1 MISIVLILVAISVIV
16 WRNFAPMTTQTQ
28 QLKEVYYCPMHP
40 SYTSDRPGTC
50 PICNMTLVKQKK
62 AATEGHENMANE
74 NSQDANKQSG
84 EYASLSLDLRQRQL
98 LGIRTVAVKKMQLT
112 KDIYAIGSVAH
123 SNDLY
128 KVQSEFIE
136 AYQAY
141 VNVYR
146 DFRRIGT
153 RRKNW
158 EVHRQLQN
166 KVLDAEHS
174 LVMLGLGPAQ
184 IDKLRNVK
192 WWKSWD
198 QPELEIFKSNNNYWI
213 FAQIFEQDIGFV
225 EIGQKAVVEIP
236 AFHETLNGV
245 IRSVGGYIDPQTR
258 TLRALIEVSGY
269 RGELTA
275 NMLAYISIHSELG
288 ENLVVPDDAVT
299 DLGTRKIVYV
309 QKDKGI
315 FDPVEIN
322 VGFQGEGYWAVNQGL
337 KEGDQ
342 VVVSGN
348 FLLDSESRLKAQL
361 KDNSAH
367 QTADQTQEVAHVH
380 P

>member
-1 MISIVLILVAISVIV
+1 
-16 WRNFAPMTTQTQ
+16 
-28 QLKEVYYCPMHP
+28 
-40 SYTSDRPGTC
+40 
-50 PICNMTLVKQKK
+50 
-62 AATEGHENMANE
+62 MANE

-299 DLGTRKIVYV
+299 DLGTRKIVFV
-309 QKDKGI
+309 QKDKGV
-315 FDPVEIN
+315 FEPVEIQ
-322 VGFQGEGYWAVNQGL
+322 VGFQGEGYWAVNHGL
-337 KEGDQ
+337 TEGDQ

-361 KDNSAH
+361 KDNSVH
-367 QTADQTQEVAHVH
+367 KTADQTQEVAHVH